1 MAQLWGGRF
10 TKQTDAAVYDF
21 NASIRFDRRFWRQDI
36 RGSLAHVRMLGR
48 QGILTAEETEQ
59 ITGGLNGILTD
70 LEEGRLEISETYED
84 IHSFVEATLISR
96 IGDAGKK
103 LHTGRSRNDQV
114 ALDMKL
120 YVRDEITELDRLL
133 LTLLEVIQRI
143 MEENSRTC
151 MPGFT
156 HLQKAQPLTVAHH
169 FGAYFEMFRR
179 DRERLSDCR
188 RRMNLC
194 PLGAGALAAAAAVK
208 RYLELSGKPGTVI
221 FYGCPGEEGGSGKAF
236 LAREGL
242 WKKLDAALSWHPSD
256 VNQVETGTN
265 NSSIQ
270 VLYRFSGVAAHAAGE
285 PYNGRSALD
294 AVELMNVGVQF
305 LREHMKDDCRIHYA
319 ITDAGGVSPNVV
331 QAKAAVLYMVRA
343 NKVTD
348 SVALQKRVDDIAKGA
363 ALMTGTSFER
373 VFIDGTA
380 ELLPN
385 YALEELLYQNM
396 AELGAPQFTE
406 EETAF
411 AAALRET
418 YPHPDLPGIGAR
430 ADASIAKQVR
440 ELTENG
446 AKPLNDF
453 LMPLYH
459 GTLFTPGSTDVGDVS
474 WLTPTAQIHTV
485 TWPDGVPGH
494 SWQVVACG
502 KSSMAHK
509 GMRYAAKALA
519 GAAIDLIEDPDILAA
534 AREEFEEKS
543 ASGYVCP
550 IEPGAVPTAL

>member
-1 MAQLWGGRF
+1 MNEAKKAALSLIDEMAAFYEAIADEIWENPELSLKEYKSTALYCGKLRALGFTVTEKLGGIDTAF
-10 TKQTDAAVYDF
+10 CGAF
-21 NASIRFDRRFWRQDI
+21 
-36 RGSLAHVRMLGR
+36 GSGR
-48 QGILTAEETEQ
+48 PLIGILGEYDALS
-59 ITGGLNGILTD
+59 GL
-70 LEEGRLEISETYED
+70 SQ
-84 IHSFVEATLISR
+84 A
-96 IGDAGKK
+96 AGK
-103 LHTGRSRNDQV
+103 T
-114 ALDMKL
+114 APA
-120 YVRDEITELDRLL
+120 EL
-133 LTLLEVIQRI
+133 I
-143 MEENSRTC
+143 
-151 MPGFT
+151 PGGNG
-156 HLQKAQPLTVAHH
+156 HGCGH
-169 FGAYFEMFRR
+169 
-179 DRERLSDCR
+179 
-188 RRMNLC
+188 NL
-194 PLGAGALAAAAAVK
+194 LGAGALAAAAAVK
-208 RYLELSGKPGTVI
+208 RYLEQTGKSGTVI

-242 WKKLDAALSWHPSD
+242 WKQLDAALSWHPSD

-305 LREHMKDDCRIHYA
+305 LREHMREDCRIHYA

-331 QAKAAVLYMVRA
+331 QAKTAVLYMVRA
-343 NKVTD
+343 NKIRDT
-348 SVALQKRVDDIAKGA
+348 VALQKRVDDIAKGA

-385 YALEELLYQNM
+385 FALEELLYRNM

-406 EETAF
+406 EEKAF

-418 YPHPDLPGIGAR
+418 YPHPGLPGIGAR
-430 ADASIAKQVR
+430 ADASIAKQVQK
-440 ELTENG
+440 LTENG
-446 AKPLNDF
+446 ARPLNDF

-474 WLTPTAQIHTV
+474 WLTPTAQINTT

-509 GMRYAAKALA
+509 GMLYAAKALS
-519 GAAIDLIEDPDILAA
+519 GAAIDLIEDPALLAA
-534 AREEFEEKS
+534 ARVEFEEKS

-550 IEPGAVPTAL
+550 IEADAVPIAL